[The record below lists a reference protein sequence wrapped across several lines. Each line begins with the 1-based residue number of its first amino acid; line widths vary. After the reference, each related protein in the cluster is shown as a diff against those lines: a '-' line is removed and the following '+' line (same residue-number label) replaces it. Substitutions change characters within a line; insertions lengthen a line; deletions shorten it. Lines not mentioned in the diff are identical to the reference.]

1 MAENTEEQLQEVTR
15 QVNRVHEKLA
25 VSGET
30 SQDSSQ
36 DVELL
41 VYVQFLFVKLTL
53 QNNISS
59 HIFPSS

>member
-25 VSGET
+25 VSGEI

-41 VYVQFLFVKLTL
+41 VHVQFVCL
-53 QNNISS
+53 
-59 HIFPSS
+59 